1 MADTSKLVHTWQ
13 TALQHLKDGNKRYVE
28 SMTITRN
35 ISLEQREKLE
45 SGQEPFAII
54 VTCSDSRVSPEIYFD
69 QQLGHIFVIRNAGNI
84 ADSTTLGSIEFAAEY
99 LKSPLIVVVG
109 HSSCGAV
116 AGAFGEDKYSE
127 NLQTIIDTI
136 RPNIKSAKS
145 ADEAIH
151 VNIAH
156 VVSLIKENKIVQ
168 KMATTV
174 VGAYYNIK
182 SGEVLF

>member
-13 TALQHLKDGNKRYVE
+13 TALQHLKDGNKRHIE
-28 SMTITRN
+28 SKTITRN
-35 ISLEQREKLE
+35 ITLEEREILE

-84 ADSTTLGSIEFAAEY
+84 ADSTALGSIEFAAEY

-109 HSSCGAV
+109 HSNCGAV
-116 AGAFGEDKYSE
+116 IGALKEGKYSE
-127 NLQTIIDTI
+127 NLQAIIDTI
-136 RPNIKSAKS
+136 RPVVKGIKAT
-145 ADEAIH
+145 DEAIH
-151 VNIAH
+151 ANIAH
-156 VVSLIKENKIVQ
+156 VVNIIKENKVVQ
-168 KMATTV
+168 KMETMV
-174 VGAYYNIK
+174 IGAYYNIK